1 MEFKR
6 KLILFVL
13 IFVTTLGWSEE
24 LKIRNFSEYEK
35 AVFTSKTSYSYD
47 KLEIYY
53 KVKFEL
59 IDANVSTTQIT
70 DYNIPIVK
78 KNDNTYFE
86 LIEDYYLVGYRNN
99 KQIVL
104 GYFCFEKRDGQ
115 LYRMVYNRDGSV
127 KENTAISNSVKMLGF
142 TPRILSYPLSSELL
156 FQNIQSNLYQVNS
169 TWPIS
174 LNDEL
179 DLLESFEP

>member
-13 IFVTTLGWSEE
+13 IFVTTLGWSED

-47 KLEIYY
+47 ILEIYY

-78 KNDNTYFE
+78 KDGNTYFVHA
-86 LIEDYYLVGYRNN
+86 DDTQTTKHTR
-99 KQIVL
+99 
-104 GYFCFEKRDGQ
+104 
-115 LYRMVYNRDGSV
+115 
-127 KENTAISNSVKMLGF
+127 
-142 TPRILSYPLSSELL
+142 
-156 FQNIQSNLYQVNS
+156 QNMP
-169 TWPIS
+169 T
-174 LNDEL
+174 
-179 DLLESFEP
+179 